1 MRGRDVRAISFCVA
15 TTVVLAG
22 IVYVLSRSVI
32 ITAALVGAWLAFVL
46 TRPRMQR
53 VIRRARGDVDWSGYY
68 RDE

>member
-32 ITAALVGAWLAFVL
+32 ITAALVGAWLAFAHL
-46 TRPRMQR
+46 DLLL
-53 VIRRARGDVDWSGYY
+53 AREIDASNTCHSYP
-68 RDE
+68 